1 MEQYK
6 DLRKDEGGNL
16 EEIIM
21 DNNRYKT
28 MKIRFL
34 PLILTRR
41 IGALK
46 TRSLE
51 G

>member
-6 DLRKDEGGNL
+6 DLRKDEGGSL
-16 EEIIM
+16 EDRIM
-21 DNNRYKT
+21 DNNRYET

-34 PLILTRR
+34 PRILTRR

-46 TRSLE
+46 TSSLE